1 MLDKC
6 PCAASI
12 LKPTLVLKNCPECG
26 EENELLSTEMKRKC
40 SKCGFIIY
48 NDVTSCVQWCE
59 YARECVGDELF
70 ERLMGNEQAPDPK
83 GKKGGK

>member
-6 PCAASI
+6 PGAAII
-12 LKPTLVLKNCPECG
+12 LNPTLVLKNCPECG

-40 SKCGFIIY
+40 SKCGFMIY